1 MDATSG
7 VLGDIL
13 ITAVTSKAYWAS
25 KTTEL
30 FGVDLRSLAFLRVS
44 LAIIVLLDLAYR
56 ANDLKAHYTDL
67 GILPRSAL
75 MSGAGNEWNISI
87 HNISGL
93 LEIQVALFAIHGLV
107 AVALMAGYRTQV
119 ATILVWFFAI
129 SLQSRN
135 PMILTGGDNLL
146 ALLLFWSMFL
156 PMGARFSVD
165 SALNNGPHR
174 ESNRYLSTATAAVLL
189 QVGMVY
195 IFTAIMKSDPIWR
208 EDFSAVYYALS
219 IDQLATGLGHYLLNY
234 PDILAVMTAATLWTE
249 FAGPALA
256 FSPFFNGPIRL
267 VVILAFIA
275 LHIGIALT
283 LNIGFFPVVSIIGL
297 IVFVPGLFWD
307 TLFSR
312 LAVPSRTGLKIYYDG
327 ECNFCWKIVS
337 LMRTFLLVPGVQT
350 YPAQGDTLAN
360 EIFQNNN
367 SWVVIDHN
375 GTTHIGFPA
384 LIYVLKS
391 SPLFWPVAML
401 LCIPPI
407 PWAGKRLYRLTAE
420 HRTVFSRLTAFLRFR
435 PLKVDLPAWAQALA
449 VLFLAFIIYWNIA
462 LVQHVSVPR
471 QISWVGPMFRVYQNW
486 GLFAPYPLLDDGWYV
501 IPGKLRSGQEIDVY
515 QDGAQVTWT
524 KPEHVANTYDNN
536 RWRKYMMNIWK
547 IKYSQQRLYYG
558 KYLCREWNNNIQ
570 DGQQLETFDI
580 YFVLET
586 TLPNYQKPELERVRL
601 WSHYCFAPK

>member
-1 MDATSG
+1 M
-7 VLGDIL
+7 
-13 ITAVTSKAYWAS
+13 
-25 KTTEL
+25 
-30 FGVDLRSLAFLRVS
+30 S

-56 ANDLKAHYTDL
+56 AADLKAHYTDL

-75 MSGAGNEWNISI
+75 ISGVGNEWNLSI

-93 LEIQVALFAIHGLV
+93 LEIQIALFAVHGLV
-107 AVALMAGYRTQV
+107 AIALMAGYRTQV

-146 ALLLFWSMFL
+146 GLLLFWSMFL

-165 SALNNGPHR
+165 SAMNNGPHR
-174 ESNRYLSTATAAVLL
+174 ESNRYFSTATAAILL

-208 EDFSAVYYALS
+208 EDFSALYYALS
-219 IDQLATGLGHYLLNY
+219 IDQFATRLGHYLLNY
-234 PDILAVMTAATLWTE
+234 PDILAVMTAATLWAE
-249 FAGPALA
+249 FVGPVLA
-256 FSPFFNGPIRL
+256 FIPWLNGQIRL
-267 VVILAFIA
+267 VVIAAFIS

-283 LNIGFFPVVSIIGL
+283 LNIGFFPIVSIISL
-297 IVFVPGLFWD
+297 IVFLPGLFWD
-307 TLFSR
+307 NLFSR
-312 LAVPSRTGLKIYYDG
+312 LAIPSRTGLKIYYDG

-337 LMRTFLLVPGVQT
+337 LMRTFLLIPGVRT
-350 YPAQGDTLAN
+350 YPAQDHALAN

-375 GTTHIGFPA
+375 GITHIGFPA
-384 LIYVLKS
+384 LIYVFRS
-391 SPLFWPVAML
+391 SPLFWPVAIF

-407 PWAGKRLYRLTAE
+407 PWVGKRLYRLTAE
-420 HRTVFSRLTAFLRFR
+420 HRAVFSGLTTFLRFR
-435 PLKVDLPAWAQALA
+435 PLKIGLPAWAQALA

-462 LVQHVSVPR
+462 VVQKINVAP
-471 QISWVGPMFRVYQNW
+471 QISWIGPVFRIYQDW
-486 GLFAPYPLLDDGWYV
+486 GLFAPYPLLEDGWYV
-501 IPGKLRSGQEIDVY
+501 IPGKLRNGQEIDVY
-515 QDGAQVTWT
+515 QNGSQVDWG
-524 KPEHVANTYDNN
+524 KPEHVATMYDNN

-547 IKYSQQRLYYG
+547 KKFYPQRLYYG
-558 KYLCREWNNNIQ
+558 KYLCRQWNSNVQ

-586 TLPNYQKPELERVRL
+586 TLPNFLEPELERVRL
-601 WSHYCFAPK
+601 WSHYCYAPQ